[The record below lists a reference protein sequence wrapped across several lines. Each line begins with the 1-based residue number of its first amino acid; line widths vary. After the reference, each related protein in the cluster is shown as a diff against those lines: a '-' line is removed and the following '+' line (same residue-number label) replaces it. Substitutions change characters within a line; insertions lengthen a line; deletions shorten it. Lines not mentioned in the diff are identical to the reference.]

1 MTAVRNVREGEERAA
16 GLHRPLAGVIS
27 LGCSK
32 NLVDTEYLMGGLARS
47 GWGFTPTKG
56 RADLLLVNTCSFLD
70 ASVEESQSAI
80 EEALRWKRRR
90 RGRVV
95 VVAGCIVSRFGR
107 ELEMAH
113 PKVDLFL
120 LPGQIPRL
128 PEWLESPPPRPR
140 ALRGGGPSYLPR
152 QGEERVVTS
161 AFWSYLKV
169 SDGCTNRC
177 SYCLIPSI
185 RGGHRSR
192 SLRSLRQETR
202 SLVEAGMRE
211 INLVGQDLTRWGED
225 RRGGGLVQ
233 LVRGLASLPGEFRLR
248 LLYLHPSRVDE
259 EIARLLTGGGKV
271 FPYLDMPIQ
280 HASAGV
286 LRAMN
291 RNYDRHGLERT
302 YSMLRRIAPGVA
314 LRTTV
319 MVGYPGEGRR
329 EFRELLRFLRDFPFE
344 NLGAFVF
351 DPQEGTPASRLE
363 KRVPP
368 EEGRD
373 RYREV
378 MEQQKSLSAKLW
390 RGRRG
395 TVTEALAISPANKTG
410 TRWTGRTAWQAPEV
424 DGQIVLEGTV
434 RPGSLVPVRITGSN
448 AYDLEGVILREK
460 ASPSPGHCGRRPL
473 P

>member
-1 MTAVRNVREGEERAA
+1 MTAERTARDGGERAA
-16 GLHRPLAGVIS
+16 DLHQPLAGIIS

-56 RADLLLVNTCSFLD
+56 KADLLLVNTCSFLE
-70 ASVEESQSAI
+70 ASVEESQTAI
-80 EEALRWKRRR
+80 EEALRWKKRR
-90 RGRVV
+90 RGRIV

-107 ELEMAH
+107 ELERAH

-128 PEWLESPPPRPR
+128 SGWLGSPPPRPR
-140 ALRGGGPSYLPR
+140 ILSGGGPSYLPR
-152 QGEERVVTS
+152 QGEERIVTS

-177 SYCLIPSI
+177 SYCLIPTI
-185 RGGHRSR
+185 RGEHRSR
-192 SLRSLRQETR
+192 SLRSLRLEAR
-202 SLVEAGMRE
+202 SLVAAGMRE

-233 LVRGLASLPGEFRLR
+233 LVKGLASLPGDFRLR
-248 LLYLHPSRVDE
+248 LLYLHPSRVDG
-259 EIARLLTGGGKV
+259 EIARLLAGGEKV

-280 HASAGV
+280 HASTRV
-286 LRAMN
+286 LKAMN
-291 RNYDRHGLERT
+291 RHYGRPGLERIH
-302 YSMLRRIAPGVA
+302 SMLRRLAPGIA

-329 EFRELLRFLRDFPFE
+329 EFRELLGFLRDFPFE

-363 KRVPP
+363 KKVRP
-368 EEGRD
+368 EEARD
-373 RYREV
+373 RYRAV
-378 MEQQKSLSAKLW
+378 MEQQQSLSAELW
-390 RGRRG
+390 KGRRG
-395 TVTEALAISPANKTG
+395 SETEALAIYPADKAG
-410 TRWTGRTAWQAPEV
+410 TRWIGRTAWQAPEV
-424 DGQIVLEGTV
+424 DGQIVIEGTA
-434 RPGSLVPVRITGSN
+434 RPGSLVPVRITGSS
-448 AYDLEGVILREK
+448 AYDLKGVILQEK
-460 ASPSPGHCGRRPL
+460 TPRPS
-473 P
+473 